1 MTRKKSDGRSAKGAG
16 GREDVGPS
24 EEGAWGDGQQPRE
37 RAEDAARSEAPEG
50 PRARRKPDDSLA
62 REIHE
67 ILTTDPELDSTDI
80 EVVVE
85 GGAVTLTGDV
95 EHPDAKLLA
104 EELTE
109 SVAGV
114 RLVHNRLVVRR

>member
-1 MTRKKSDGRSAKGAG
+1 MPRKKSGRGQDGLGSEDP
-16 GREDVGPS
+16 GRVQAS
-24 EEGAWGDGQQPRE
+24 HAPR
-37 RAEDAARSEAPEG
+37 P
-50 PRARRKPDDSLA
+50 RRKPDESLA

-67 ILTTDPELDSTDI
+67 ILTADPELDSTDI

-85 GGAVTLTGDV
+85 GGAVTLSGDV
-95 EHPDAKLLA
+95 QHPDAKLLA

-114 RLVHNRLVVRR
+114 RLVHNRLMVRR

>member
-1 MTRKKSDGRSAKGAG
+1 MPRKKNG
-16 GREDVGPS
+16 GDSISGVYPG
-24 EEGAWGDGQQPRE
+24 EGVPQDAPR
-37 RAEDAARSEAPEG
+37 
-50 PRARRKPDDSLA
+50 PRVHRKSDDSLA

-67 ILTTDPELDSTDI
+67 TLTADPELDATDI
-80 EVVVE
+80 GVVVE
-85 GGAVTLTGDV
+85 GGSVTLSGEV

-109 SVAGV
+109 SITGV

>member
-1 MTRKKSDGRSAKGAG
+1 MPRKKNGGESPSGVYHGGGA
-16 GREDVGPS
+16 PQ
-24 EEGAWGDGQQPRE
+24 GAPR
-37 RAEDAARSEAPEG
+37 P
-50 PRARRKPDDSLA
+50 PVRRKTDDSLA

-67 ILTTDPELDSTDI
+67 ILTTDPELDAADI

-85 GGAVTLTGDV
+85 GGAVTLSGEV

-114 RLVHNRLVVRR
+114 RLVHNRLLVRR

>member
-1 MTRKKSDGRSAKGAG
+1 MPRKKSDRSVDTEMDTPGQA
-16 GREDVGPS
+16 
-24 EEGAWGDGQQPRE
+24 GAWTGQERRQEPRDGIAGE
-37 RAEDAARSEAPEG
+37 GGARL
-50 PRARRKPDDSLA
+50 RRKTDDSLA
-62 REIHE
+62 QEIHE
-67 ILTTDPELDSTDI
+67 ILTSDPELDATDV

-85 GGAVTLTGDV
+85 GGAVTLSGEV

>member
-1 MTRKKSDGRSAKGAG
+1 MPRKKNDRSADTEVDSPGQA
-16 GREDVGPS
+16 
-24 EEGAWGDGQQPRE
+24 GAWSGQERRQEPRDGT
-37 RAEDAARSEAPEG
+37 DGGGARL
-50 PRARRKPDDSLA
+50 RRKTDDSLA
-62 REIHE
+62 QEIHE
-67 ILTTDPELDSTDI
+67 ILISDSELDATDV

-85 GGAVTLTGDV
+85 GGAVTLRGEV
-95 EHPDAKLLA
+95 EQPDAKLLA

>member
-1 MTRKKSDGRSAKGAG
+1 MPRKKHGDATG
-16 GREDVGPS
+16 GITGGP
-24 EEGAWGDGQQPRE
+24 PL
-37 RAEDAARSEAPEG
+37 
-50 PRARRKPDDSLA
+50 RRKTDDTLA
-62 REIHE
+62 SEIHE
-67 ILTTDPELDSTDI
+67 ILTTDPELDVHVI

-85 GGAVTLTGDV
+85 GGAVTLSGEV

>member
-1 MTRKKSDGRSAKGAG
+1 MPRKKNDSRSVDTDVESPSQAGAWSGQERRQEPRDNIAG
-16 GREDVGPS
+16 GG
-24 EEGAWGDGQQPRE
+24 
-37 RAEDAARSEAPEG
+37 G
-50 PRARRKPDDSLA
+50 PRLRRKTDDSLA
-62 REIHE
+62 QEIHE
-67 ILTTDPELDSTDI
+67 ILTSDPELDATDV

-85 GGAVTLTGDV
+85 GGAVTLSGEV

>member
-1 MTRKKSDGRSAKGAG
+1 MPRKKSDTRGEANSPRDVEVWTGPERRQEPRGMDGSG
-16 GREDVGPS
+16 GG
-24 EEGAWGDGQQPRE
+24 
-37 RAEDAARSEAPEG
+37 G
-50 PRARRKPDDSLA
+50 PRLRRKTDDSLA
-62 REIHE
+62 QEIHE
-67 ILTTDPELDSTDI
+67 ILTGDPELDATEI

-85 GGAVTLTGDV
+85 GGAVTLSGEV